1 MLLATST
8 GRDSAAECAK
18 PGFAEEALPYLEAV
32 YRFAFRLSRGNAAEA
47 EDLVQDT
54 FLRAYRRWETYE
66 RGTHCLS
73 WLFTICRH
81 TAVRRGEGK
90 ARRMEHLAT
99 DLGVADV
106 TLLPRSDL
114 HPDGSELDPEGE
126 FFDGML
132 DAEVARAIEHLPRE
146 YRDAVV
152 LCDLQG
158 YGYGEIA
165 EILGVASGTIK
176 SRIHR
181 GRRRLQR
188 ELQGYA
194 TEIGFI
200 REGAA

>member
-1 MLLATST
+1 MDLARTT
-8 GRDSAAECAK
+8 HGEGVK

-32 YRFAFRLSRGNAAEA
+32 YRFAFRLTRGNSAEA

-54 FLRAYRRWETYE
+54 YLRAYRRWETYE

-81 TAVRRGEGK
+81 AAVRRSEGK
-90 ARRMEHLAT
+90 ARQMEHLAT

-106 TLLPRSDL
+106 TLLPRSGAHL
-114 HPDGSELDPEGE
+114 DGSEREPEPDY
-126 FFDGML
+126 FDGIL
-132 DAEVARAIEHLPRE
+132 DGEVVRAIEHLPRE

-158 YGYGEIA
+158 FGYGEIA
-165 EILGVASGTIK
+165 EMLGVASGTIK

-188 ELQGYA
+188 ELHGYA
-194 TEIGFI
+194 TEIGFL

>member
-1 MLLATST
+1 MTLAPSIHA
-8 GRDSAAECAK
+8 GQEVKA
-18 PGFAEEALPYLEAV
+18 GFAEEALPYLDAV
-32 YRFAFRLSRGNAAEA
+32 YRFAFRLTRGNPSEA

-54 FLRAYRRWETYE
+54 YLRAYRRWETYQQ
-66 RGTHCLS
+66 GTHCLS

-81 TAVRRGEGK
+81 AAVRRSEGK

-106 TLLPRSDL
+106 TLLPQSGAYL
-114 HPDGSELDPEGE
+114 DGTERDPERD
-126 FFDGML
+126 FFDEML
-132 DAEVARAIEHLPRE
+132 DGEVSRAIQHLPRE

-158 YGYGEIA
+158 LGYGEIA

-181 GRRRLQR
+181 GRRRLQQ
-188 ELQGYA
+188 ELHGYA
-194 TEIGFI
+194 TEIGFL